1 MASIVRENHSSP
13 GIYTK
18 ETIIPTYNTRSLG
31 ATTLGLVGET
41 LIGPAF
47 QPIPIS
53 NYNEFRTY
61 FGGQNPEKFS
71 NGYPKYEL
79 PYIAKSYLQQSQ
91 QLYVT
96 RVLGLSGYQYNG
108 LWALYVSGSTGQTIN
123 EIESGTVF
131 AVLRSK
137 AKYDDEGEV
146 IEYSV
151 SGITATGLNTVTG
164 SSEEFTIIAHV
175 TNGSPVEYKVTL
187 NPERTDYILRVLGTS
202 HKSGTSK
209 IFVEEMYE
217 GVIEKIT
224 QSTTTFIS
232 GAEIKITEP
241 ATGITTNNSYLTP
254 FSFAKTPW
262 FVSEIKGSE
271 IIPLF
276 RFTTISDGNNANGLY
291 KVSIINFNKTTLKFG
306 VQIRA
311 INDTDSKP
319 IVYENHTNC
328 TLNPNDG
335 NNYIGA
341 KIGTV
346 DGLFE
351 QKSKYVTVEIVDDER
366 VKDSVPMGFTGYEVK
381 KISNLK
387 SPKIIYNKNFQ
398 ISGSTFEKKYYFGL
412 SEKAGIDGDFF
423 NFKGVYKNSNIELT
437 NGFHIESAAA
447 GIDSLTV
454 LVNGQPLSCAFET
467 LSTDDGLS
475 NKVAN
480 DTDADAKKLKKFTA
494 YFYGGFDGWDIFR
507 TVRTNNND
515 YTRHQVSV
523 NQYGDPNSD
532 KQFTSYDG
540 NLLELTLGIPNIP
553 VPEIITS
560 DYYAYWAA
568 TRTFADPEFVDINI
582 FATTNIYL
590 DKSDT
595 LVSEIVSMLEDER
608 KDAFYILNITDRD
621 SERGDSKYEMKDAG
635 TVVNDL
641 DRTSI
646 DTSYAATYY
655 PWIQYYDQENGTYL
669 FLPPTKDV
677 VRNIAYTDNTSYS
690 WFPPAGLGRGNVDC
704 VKARKSL
711 VLAEEDILYDGRIN
725 FIKTFAQDGVKIW
738 GQKTLLSAD
747 NALNRIGVRR
757 MMLYLRKSVRRANL
771 PLIFEPNDNTTKT
784 RFLEIVNPIL
794 NNVKT
799 NRGISEYK
807 IVIDDSAEAKARHEM
822 NVAIYILPI
831 GALEYINIEFV
842 ITPEGFDFST
852 I

>member
-108 LWALYVSGSTGQTIN
+108 LWALYVSGSTEIN
-123 EIESGTVF
+123 GVEPGTVF

-137 AKYDDEGEV
+137 AIYPENSDE
-146 IEYSV
+146 IIYSV
-151 SGITATGLNTVTG
+151 TGITQSGLSGVTQNNT
-164 SSEEFTIIAHV
+164 EFSIFAHE
-175 TNGSPVEYKVTL
+175 TNGSSVEYRVSLDPSNK
-187 NPERTDYILRVLGTS
+187 NYILKVLGTS
-202 HKSGTSK
+202 HKSGLSK

-217 GVIEKIT
+217 GVIESLLQT
-224 QSTTTFIS
+224 QNGFSSGTTINLT
-232 GAEIKITEP
+232 TP
-241 ATGITTNNSYLTP
+241 TTGILTNNNYLSQ
-254 FSFAKTPW
+254 FSCAKTPW
-262 FVSEIKGSE
+262 FVSEIKGTD

-276 RFTTISDGNNANGLY
+276 RFTTISDGNNANGLF
-291 KVSIINFNKTTLKFG
+291 KVSIVNFDKTSLRFG

-311 INDTDSKP
+311 IGDTDSKP
-319 IVYENHTNC
+319 IIYEYHANC

-346 DGLFE
+346 DGVFE
-351 QKSKYVTVEIVDDER
+351 QKSKYVTIEIVDDER
-366 VKDSVPMGFTGYEVK
+366 VKDSVPMGFTGYPTK
-381 KISNLK
+381 KITGLK
-387 SPKIIYNKNFQ
+387 APKIIYNKDFNA
-398 ISGSTFEKKYYFGL
+398 SGVTSEKKYYFGL
-412 SEKAGIDGDFF
+412 SNKTGIDSDFF
-423 NFKGVYKNSNIELT
+423 NFKGVSVDDNMELT
-437 NGFHIESAAA
+437 KGFHIENAAS
-447 GIDSLTV
+447 GIT
-454 LVNGQPLSCAFET
+454 LSIIENDIPTSCSFET
-467 LSTDDGLS
+467 LDSTTSTNVTDNLYSDG
-475 NKVAN
+475 
-480 DTDADAKKLKKFTA
+480 KKLRKFTS

-507 TVRTNNND
+507 TTRTNTND
-515 YTRHQVSV
+515 HTIFKVDQS
-523 NQYGDPNSD
+523 QYGGSNT
-532 KQFTSYDG
+532 QFTRYDG
-540 NLLELTLGIPNIP
+540 KVLESALGIPNIP
-553 VPEIITS
+553 IPDIITS

-582 FATTNIYL
+582 FATPNIYL
-590 DKSDT
+590 SESDT
-595 LVSEIVSMLEDER
+595 LISEIIAMLEDER
-608 KDAFYILNITDRD
+608 KDSFYILNLTDRNP
-621 SERGDSKYEMKDAG
+621 EVGDSKYEMKDAS
-635 TVVNDL
+635 TVVEDL
-641 DRTSI
+641 ESTGI
-646 DTSYAATYY
+646 DTSYAAVYY

-669 FLPPTKDV
+669 FLPPTKDI
-677 VRNIAYTDNTSYS
+677 VRNIAYTDNTAYS
-690 WFPPAGLGRGNVDC
+690 WFPPAGLGRGSVDC

-711 VLAEEDILYDGRIN
+711 VLSEEDILYDGRIN

-738 GQKTLLSAD
+738 GQKTLLSED

-794 NNVKT
+794 NNVKA

-842 ITPEGFDFST
+842 ITPEGFDFNT